1 MSDHDNDSVPMGY
14 VEYVAADEEY
24 WRAEKR
30 AALFADFDLTES
42 QLSDWHFLMSNQGR
56 AWEIIRRLY
65 QVGLMLEPDEEV
77 LKSWDVPK
85 IGKAFGIPAAQV
97 QQELDV
103 AIRNWKLLRAR
114 ADVRKQAEATGA
126 DEVDVLRAM
135 PHAAMDERYVDELLK
150 AFDFDDVSTDAM
162 MRAQVA
168 GRIVSLKDFLASP
181 HSRTSARQLIRM
193 EVSLHSKEKILMLYN
208 RKIEQIA
215 KEDPE
220 LKVKKS
226 ELQGYQE
233 AAKNLDAE
241 IRAITKAHGVLQ
253 SDIGANDIDMT
264 TRKRLYVETVG
275 YLMEQ
280 CRIYESEP
288 ENIVLDGV
296 FTAAE
301 IVWLSEPLGER
312 PPQYRPDVV
321 MRLNEALRPE
331 NLWNPE
337 YVPSPISQ
345 RACQFLRK
353 LVEGAS
359 AGLKGVPEDAP
370 ALHEPDDDDDEGVF
384 DGSTILASAADDGEV
399 SAAGPG
405 APLPF
410 SMGRQGAVGG
420 GVIGVF

>member
-1 MSDHDNDSVPMGY
+1 MAMADENDKVPSY

-30 AALFADFDLTES
+30 AALFADFDLTEA

-77 LKSWDVPK
+77 LKSWDTNK

-97 QQELDV
+97 QQELDL
-103 AIRNWKLLRAR
+103 AIRNWRLLRAR
-114 ADVRKQAEATGA
+114 ADVRKQAEVTGA
-126 DEVDVLRAM
+126 EEVDILRSM
-135 PHAAMDERYVDELLK
+135 PHASMDEQYVNDLLK
-150 AFDFDDVSTDAM
+150 AFDFDDVSTDPM

-168 GRIVSLKDFLASP
+168 GRIISLKDFLASP

-220 LKVKKS
+220 LRSKKT

-253 SDIGANDIDMT
+253 VDIGANDIDMT

-288 ENIVLDGV
+288 ENILLDSV

-301 IVWLSEPLGER
+301 IVWLSEPLDER

-321 MRLNEALRPE
+321 MRLNEAMRPE

-345 RACQFLRK
+345 RACQILRK
-353 LVEGAS
+353 IVEGAS
-359 AGLKGVPEDAP
+359 AALKGVPEDAP
-370 ALHEPDDDDDEGVF
+370 ALHEPDDDDDEGSF

-410 SMGRQGAVGG
+410 SMGRQGGGGG